1 MIRAWTCALAL
12 AGTLATAA
20 TGAAAADYRVQMKT
34 RGAQGGLMV
43 FEPSFLAVQPG
54 DTVTFEPTEPG
65 HNAVS
70 VEGMVPEGAQPFAG
84 KLNEEVKV
92 TFTQP
97 GVYGYA
103 CTPHY
108 PMGMVGVVL
117 VGPRPPANLAQA
129 QAVEHPAR
137 ATAAFDDLLK
147 QAAAQP

>member
-1 MIRAWTCALAL
+1 MIRAWTGALAL
-12 AGTLATAA
+12 AAAISLASTAA
-20 TGAAAADYRVQMKT
+20 ATDYKVQMRT
-34 RGAQGGLMV
+34 QGSQGGIMV
-43 FEPSFLAVQPG
+43 FEPGYLAVQPG
-54 DTVTFEPTEPG
+54 DTVTFEPTDPG

-70 VEGMVPEGAQPFAG
+70 VEGMIPQGAQPFAG

-97 GVYGYA
+97 GLYGYE

-108 PMGMVGVVL
+108 PMGMVGVVV
-117 VGPRPPANLAQA
+117 VGPKPPANLAQA

-137 ATAAFDDLLK
+137 AQAVFDGFLK